1 MATRLPP
8 QGANRQNDV
17 RNSRLPDLPPTGWNL
32 FGAEFSYWAAIVSL
46 IVVILM
52 CLIPLAVYQTI
63 KIDKQIRKNE
73 ALLLRLEEKEKK
85 NAKPRIDPKPDEP
98 DGV

>member
-8 QGANRQNDV
+8 QGQNRQANV
-17 RNSRLPDLPPTGWNL
+17 RNSGLPDLPPTGWNL
-32 FGAEFSYWAAIVSL
+32 FGAEFGYWVAIVSL
-46 IVVILM
+46 ILIILM
-52 CLIPLAVYQTI
+52 VLIPLAIYQTM

-85 NAKPRIDPKPDEP
+85 QKPKLEP
-98 DGV
+98 EKE

>member
-1 MATRLPP
+1 M
-8 QGANRQNDV
+8 
-17 RNSRLPDLPPTGWNL
+17 
-32 FGAEFSYWAAIVSL
+32 AIVSL
-46 IVVILM
+46 ILIILM
-52 CLIPLAVYQTI
+52 ILIPLAIYQTM

-73 ALLLRLEEKEKK
+73 ALLLRLEDKEKK